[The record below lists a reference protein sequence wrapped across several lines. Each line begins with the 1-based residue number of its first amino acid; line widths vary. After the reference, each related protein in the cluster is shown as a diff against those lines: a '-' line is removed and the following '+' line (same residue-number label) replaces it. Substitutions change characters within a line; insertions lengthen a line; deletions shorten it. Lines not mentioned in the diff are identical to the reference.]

1 MKCVLCNK
9 ATSVIDTRN
18 KLQETMR
25 RRECASCNV
34 RFNTME
40 KVFGKVSSDRTRKVV
55 MKGAFI
61 RSEDDWIERVPRSD
75 YADRIFCKIGR

>member
-9 ATSVIDTRN
+9 TTSVIDTGS

-25 RRECASCNV
+25 RRECSLCNV
-34 RFNTME
+34 RFNTIE
-40 KVFGKVSSDRTRKVV
+40 KVFGKVSRDRAKKIVIKDT
-55 MKGAFI
+55 FI

-75 YADRIFCKIGR
+75 YADRIFRKI

>member
-1 MKCVLCNK
+1 
-9 ATSVIDTRN
+9 
-18 KLQETMR
+18 MR

-55 MKGAFI
+55 IKDAFI

>member
-9 ATSVIDTRN
+9 TTSVIDTRS

-25 RRECASCNV
+25 RHRCLSCDA
-34 RFNTME
+34 RFNTIE
-40 KVFGKVSSDRTRKVV
+40 KVIGKVSREKAKKVDP
-55 MKGAFI
+55 KDTFI

-75 YADRIFCKIGR
+75 YADRIFGKIGT